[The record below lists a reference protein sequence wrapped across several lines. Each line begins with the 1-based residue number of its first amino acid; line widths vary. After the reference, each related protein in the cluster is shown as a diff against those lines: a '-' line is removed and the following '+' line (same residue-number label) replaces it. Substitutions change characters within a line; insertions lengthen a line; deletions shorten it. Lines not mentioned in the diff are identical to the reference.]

1 MQIITNKEVEV
12 KNITMASIRKRNWTN
27 KDGKKSFCWMVDF
40 IDNEG
45 NRESKSGF
53 KTKVEAEA
61 CRAEIEHSL
70 NNGTYIK
77 DNKMLFEVAMETFI
91 ESHISH
97 YCKFST
103 ADTYKSIIN
112 QHILSFFKGK
122 KINEIK
128 PTTIHSFITDRKD
141 NEASISRINEILK
154 VLKVFFNKLEEL
166 EMIQNNPT
174 KCIRKLKEV
183 KKEMKILSKEQ
194 INILLENSKN
204 TSQQA
209 YTLIMTAI
217 FTGMR
222 QGELLALTWEDID
235 FANNIININKTVYDG
250 VVTTT
255 KTESSVR
262 KITLCKALKRALQE
276 WKLRTDNFNLVFPN
290 KKGNYIDKKNLTA
303 RIFKPILKNADLP
316 NIRWH
321 DLRHTYASIMIS
333 ENASMR
339 FVQEQLGHQS
349 FKTTMDTYTHILA
362 SDAEKHIAI
371 LDSII
376 ADEKVLKAV

>member
-1 MQIITNKEVEV
+1 
-12 KNITMASIRKRNWTN
+12 MASIRKRNWTN
-27 KDGKKSFCWMVDF
+27 KEGKKSFCWMVDF
-40 IDNEG
+40 KNNEG
-45 NRESKSGF
+45 KRDSQSGF

-61 CRAEIEHSL
+61 FRAKVEHSL
-70 NNGTYIK
+70 NTGSYIK

-103 ADTYKSIIN
+103 ADTYKSIIY
-112 QHILSFFKGK
+112 QHILPFFKGK
-122 KINEIK
+122 KINDIK
-128 PTTIHSFITDRKD
+128 PAVIHSFITDRKD
-141 NEASISRINEILK
+141 NKASLSRINEILK

-166 EMIQNNPT
+166 EIIQNNPT
-174 KCIRKLKEV
+174 KCIKKLKDV
-183 KKEMKILSKEQ
+183 KKEMAILSIEQ
-194 INILLENSKN
+194 TNLLLESSKN

-209 YTLIMTAI
+209 YILIMTAI

-235 FANNIININKTVYDG
+235 FSNNIININKTVYDG
-250 VVTTT
+250 IVTTT

-262 KITLCKALKRALQE
+262 KITMCKSLKKALQE
-276 WKLRTDNFNLVFPN
+276 WKLKTSNDNLVFPN
-290 KKGNYIDKKNLTA
+290 KKGNHIDKKNLTA
-303 RIFKPILKNADLP
+303 RIFKPILKKANLP

-333 ENASMR
+333 ERASMR
-339 FVQEQLGHQS
+339 VVQEQLGHKS
-349 FKTTMDTYTHILA
+349 YKTTMDTYTHTLA
-362 SDAEKHIAI
+362 SDTEKYIEI

-376 ADEKVLKAV
+376 VKEDDKALAAV